1 VAPDPAVALAV
12 AFGAAALGG
21 GTTHAAGHLSPSP
34 APKPAAAAIGAEPA
48 SSPNSGAA
56 PAAPPANAAVPLSRG
71 TAAIENAAAN
81 VKRLTGAS
89 TDQVSGCSTAGS
101 GVSCQVQWNYD
112 GYVCTAQMLAYSA
125 SGSVKVKRDS
135 GIRCRNL
142 S

>member
-1 VAPDPAVALAV
+1 MAADAAVALAI

-21 GTTHAAGHLSPSP
+21 SPTHPAGPVRSSP
-34 APKPAAAAIGAEPA
+34 APRRLT
-48 SSPNSGAA
+48 
-56 PAAPPANAAVPLSRG
+56 AAVGTRPAPVANQGATPPPSAAVSLPRG
-71 TAAIENAAAN
+71 TAAIENVAAN

-89 TDQVSGCSTAGS
+89 TDQVSACSSGGS

-112 GYVCTAQMLAYSA
+112 GLVCNAHMLAYSTGGA
-125 SGSVKVKRDS
+125 VKVKRSS